1 MPLLTNTDELVPL
14 LPVDV
19 AFTFDL
25 IKDHLETAAEDV
37 IIPLIT
43 QEVYDKIVAGDYD
56 EHHERLVM
64 NVKRAVANLGYLNYA
79 PWATV
84 RIEDGGVSE
93 KENAARID
101 TLDNIRLWCMTTAG
115 RAIEKI
121 LEYLELYEDDF
132 PNWKDSSSYTVYSE
146 LPIRTAVQFQKYVNI
161 KGSRQTFLALGPA
174 MRRVVSFHLKPALGS
189 AFYEEIL
196 SNVTSTSIK
205 RLNEDYVRPILA
217 HYGIFY
223 GLDEMALTLDD
234 RGILQFNNTSSGKM
248 QTYLAAQQQAVDTL
262 KSNMGK
268 LGETYLGMMLS
279 FLAANA
285 SDYPLYQLPSTA
297 GGAVDNNH
305 SQSVIALF

>member
-1 MPLLTNTDELVPL
+1 MSLLTSTDELVPL

-43 QEVYDKIVAGDYD
+43 QQVYDKIVAGEYG
-56 EHHERLVM
+56 EEHERLIM

-101 TLDNIRLWCMTTAG
+101 TLDSIRLWCMTTAG

-121 LEYLELYEDDF
+121 LEYLEMYEADF
-132 PNWKDSSSYTVYSE
+132 PEWKESSSYTIYSE
-146 LPIRTAVQFQKYVNI
+146 LPIRTAMQFQKYANI

-174 MRRVVSFHLKPALGS
+174 MRRVISFHLKPALGNDL
-189 AFYEEIL
+189 YEEL
-196 SNVTSTSIK
+196 LTSTSAAIK
-205 RLNEDYVRPILA
+205 HLNEEYVRPALA

-248 QTYLAAQQQAVDTL
+248 RTYLAAQQQAVDTL

-268 LGETYLGMMLS
+268 LGETYLGMMVS
-279 FLAANA
+279 FLNANA
-285 SDYPLYQLPSTA
+285 SQYPSYHLPTTA
-297 GGAVDNNH
+297 GGAVDNDP
-305 SQSVIALF
+305 SQAVIGFY